1 MKDLIKMRKEVNVI
15 RYISLLFVLFV
26 ISMCTTIK
34 NVNKE
39 PLSTLYKIERLKS
52 KSGFSKIIVKSYIDD
67 EYKDIQVLSTVI
79 INDIYLANTYT
90 KDSIFTEIK
99 VRPSKKYRIKVFSPG
114 LLTLKIKDLY
124 IKERDSIVINAY
136 LKEDNR
142 PIYD

>member
-1 MKDLIKMRKEVNVI
+1 MKMRKEVNVI
-15 RYISLLFVLFV
+15 RYISLLFVLFT
-26 ISMCTTIK
+26 ISMCSTIK
-34 NVNKE
+34 EVNRE
-39 PLSTLYKIERLKS
+39 PLSTKYEIKRLKS

-79 INDIYLANTYT
+79 VNDIYLASTSI
-90 KDSIFTEIK
+90 KDSMFTEIK

-124 IKERDSIVINAY
+124 IKERDSIIVNAY

-142 PIYD
+142 PTYD